1 MLASFIEGSLVH
13 TVHTSLGNP
22 ETLHNHLNNYIA
34 TVHFL
39 IWGNWWASKGKIASY
54 CSKYNT
60 FHRTM
65 HTTDTCKYVMCTW
78 EGRVLGVRLA
88 HALALHF
95 PIKSAF
101 PCTGPTYV
109 CAEAGLLVMLQT
121 WYFVLMG
128 PACVTSTFRPEG
140 KMLAILS
147 TSGRLKGWTWYHH

>member
-1 MLASFIEGSLVH
+1 
-13 TVHTSLGNP
+13 
-22 ETLHNHLNNYIA
+22 
-34 TVHFL
+34 
-39 IWGNWWASKGKIASY
+39 
-54 CSKYNT
+54 
-60 FHRTM
+60 
-65 HTTDTCKYVMCTW
+65 MCTW
-78 EGRVLGVRLA
+78 EGRVLGARLA

-109 CAEAGLLVMLQT
+109 CAEAGLLVTLQT

-140 KMLAILS
+140 KMFAILT